1 MFAVEKMTEE
11 MRSEVLPMVDA
22 FYQSDAVSHPV
33 EQEIGRAHV

>member
-22 FYQSDAVSHPV
+22 FYQRDRKSVV
-33 EQEIGRAHV
+33 

>member
-22 FYQSDAVSHPV
+22 FLLYLY
-33 EQEIGRAHV
+33 HVYNR